1 MRLLTHFSDEEV
13 LHSQHHFVGSE
24 AAENDELLEETERV
38 LAPLAR
44 QLTLLGRR
52 RVVDLLPL
60 LSLV

>member
-13 LHSQHHFVGSE
+13 LHSQHHFVRSE
-24 AAENDELLEETERV
+24 ATEDDEFLEETERV

-52 RVVDLLPL
+52 SVVDLLPF
-60 LSLV
+60 LSLI